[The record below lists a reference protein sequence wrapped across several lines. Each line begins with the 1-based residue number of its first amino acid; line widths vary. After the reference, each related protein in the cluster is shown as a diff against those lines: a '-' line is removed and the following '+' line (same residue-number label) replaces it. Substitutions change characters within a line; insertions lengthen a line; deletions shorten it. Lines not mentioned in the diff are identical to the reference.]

1 MRQETAAMFR
11 ILLVVAFALPA
22 PANAASCADMVSQ
35 AEAWLADHP
44 NVVGTE
50 PQTVGAQLDHQP
62 TRESVAK
69 AKTESRDH
77 LAASL
82 AHAKAMQAAGDEAG
96 CRKSF
101 DAVAWML
108 KP

>member
-1 MRQETAAMFR
+1 MIRLALLAA
-11 ILLVVAFALPA
+11 LALPA

-35 AEAWLADHP
+35 AEAYLAAHP
-44 NVVGTE
+44 EKAGTR
-50 PQTVGAQLDHQP
+50 PQTVGAQLQHQP
-62 TRESVAK
+62 TRESVSK
-69 AKTESRDH
+69 AKMDSRDH

-82 AHAKAMQAAGDEAG
+82 SSAKAMQAAGNEAG

-101 DAVAWML
+101 SAVAWML

>member
-1 MRQETAAMFR
+1 MFR
-11 ILLVVAFALPA
+11 LVLIAAFALPA
-22 PANAASCADMVSQ
+22 PAFAASCADMVSH
-35 AEAWLADHP
+35 AESFLAAHP
-44 NVVGTE
+44 DKAGTR
-50 PQTVGAQLDHQP
+50 PQTIGAQLEHQP
-62 TRESVAK
+62 TRDSVAK
-69 AKTESRDH
+69 AKMDSRDH

-82 AHAKAMQAAGDEAG
+82 ERAKAMQAAGDEAG

>member
-1 MRQETAAMFR
+1 MLRFFLFAA
-11 ILLVVAFALPA
+11 LALPA
-22 PANAASCADMVSQ
+22 PAYAATCAEMVTQ
-35 AEAWLADHP
+35 AEARLADHP

-50 PQTVGAQLDHQP
+50 PQTIGAQLDHQP

-69 AKTESRDH
+69 AKMESRDH

-96 CRKSF
+96 CLKSF